1 MLHPCATAVTPR
13 VLGMQGPPGGGM
25 PGMMGMDP
33 QQMQQ
38 MMGSPIVQNL
48 LDNPEFLRSM
58 MQSNPALRQVLM
70 RQQPSQPRSSGLRRC
85 MRRLPPDRR

>member
-1 MLHPCATAVTPR
+1 
-13 VLGMQGPPGGGM
+13 MQGAPGGGM
-25 PGMMGMDP
+25 PGMTGMDP

-58 MQSNPALRQVLM
+58 MQSNPALRQVHM
-70 RQQPSQPRSSGLRRC
+70 
-85 MRRLPPDRR
+85 M